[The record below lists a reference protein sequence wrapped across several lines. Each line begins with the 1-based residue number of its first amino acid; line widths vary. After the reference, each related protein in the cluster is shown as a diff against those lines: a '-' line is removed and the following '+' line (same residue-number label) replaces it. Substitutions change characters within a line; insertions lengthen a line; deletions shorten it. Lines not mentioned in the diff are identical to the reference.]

1 MSKSPL
7 VQTIPD
13 KCRMCYTCV
22 RECPAKAIKITN
34 GQAEV
39 VNDRCIGCGNC
50 IQVCTRGAKKPVGSL
65 GEVTDLLASDKKI
78 AAIIAPS
85 FPAEFSEVS
94 PERLAGTIRAIGFD
108 YVCEVAFGADLV
120 ARAYKKLLIDNP
132 DKKYI
137 GVTCPAVVSYVEKY
151 LPDLV
156 PRLAPIASPMVA
168 EAKVVKMLYGEDI
181 QIVFIGPCL
190 AKKGE
195 AEDDTGIDVAASIT
209 FAELRTLISIK
220 NLDPEKVTESDFNP
234 PAPGLGALF
243 PINRGMLQAADLSE
257 DLVSGE
263 IVSADGRNNFV
274 EALKEFESG
283 DLEAKLL
290 EVLCCQGCIMG
301 PGMTSKTP
309 IFNRRAKVSK
319 YARSILEKVNFNNWN
334 IAMERCSS
342 IDLDRSFTSSDTRL
356 KVPSEVEISRIME
369 RMGKYTLEDELNCG
383 ACGYATCRNHA
394 IAIYKGL
401 AESEMCLPF
410 SIDQLKNTVEELAL
424 TSDEL
429 AGTRVAL
436 KHAEKMSGMGQL
448 AAGIAHEVNNPLGV
462 VLMYAHTLLEEHA
475 GDGDEELQEDLKT
488 ITVHA
493 DRCKK
498 IVAGLLDFARQNK
511 VTRVSVNVSEMVEK
525 VISVIMRPEG
535 IKLDF
540 SSEDFEPYA
549 DFDEDQIAQVLTNLA
564 TNAFHAMGDNGV
576 LSVVCGGDADKVTI
590 KVRDTGKGIP
600 RENLKKIFEPF
611 FTTKSRGEGTGLG
624 LAVTYGIIKM
634 HRGQITVDSNA
645 EPDKGET
652 GTTFTVTLPRRG
664 PEN

>member
-1 MSKSPL
+1 MSTSPL
-7 VQTIPD
+7 VQSVPD

-22 RECPAKAIKITN
+22 RECPAKAIKISN

-39 VNDRCIGCGNC
+39 VTDRCIGCGNC
-50 IQVCTRGAKKPVGSL
+50 ITVCTRGAKKPVGSL
-65 GEVTDLLASDKKI
+65 LQVRDLLKSEKKI

-94 PERLAGTIRAIGFD
+94 PEKLAGIIRAIGFD

-120 ARAYKKLLIDNP
+120 AHAYKKLLTENP
-132 DKKYI
+132 DNRYI
-137 GVTCPAVVSYVEKY
+137 GVTCPAVVNYVEKY

-156 PRLAPIASPMVA
+156 PYLAPIASPMVA
-168 EAKVVKMLYGEDI
+168 EAKVIKMLYGDDI
-181 QIVFIGPCL
+181 EIVFIGPCI

-195 AEDDTGIDVAASIT
+195 AEDKTGIDVSESIT
-209 FAELRTLISIK
+209 FAELRTLISLSKID
-220 NLDPEKVTESDFNP
+220 LDVVVEGDFNP
-234 PAPGLGALF
+234 PTPGLGALF
-243 PINRGMLQAADLSE
+243 PINRGMLQAADLKE

-263 IVSADGRNNFV
+263 IVTADGRNNFV
-274 EALKEFESG
+274 EALKEFSSG
-283 DLEAKLL
+283 DLEARLL

-309 IFNRRAKVSK
+309 LFSRRAKVSN
-319 YARSILEKVNFNNWN
+319 YARGILKKVNFNNWN

-342 IDLDRSFTSSDTRL
+342 IDLSREFSSSDTRL
-356 KVPSEVEISRIME
+356 KAPSEVEISRIME
-369 RMGKYTLEDELNCG
+369 SMGKFTIEDELNCG
-383 ACGYATCRNHA
+383 ACGYETCRNHA
-394 IAIYKGL
+394 IAIFKGL

-410 SIDQLKNTVEELAL
+410 AIDQLKNTVEELAL

-429 AGTRVAL
+429 AGAQVAL
-436 KHAEKMSGMGQL
+436 KHAEKMAGMGQL

-462 VLMYAHTLLEEHA
+462 VLMFAHTLLEEHA
-475 GDGDEELQEDLKT
+475 GNEELKEDLQT

-511 VTRVSVNVSEMVEK
+511 VTRVSVNVLEMVTK
-525 VISVIMRPEG
+525 VISVLKRPEG
-535 IKLDF
+535 IELSF
-540 SSEDFEPYA
+540 TSEDIEPSA
-549 DFDEDQIAQVLTNLA
+549 ELDEDQIVQVLTNLT
-564 TNAFHAMGDNGV
+564 TNAFHAMGSTGK
-576 LSVVCGGDADKVTI
+576 LTVVCGGDADKVTI
-590 KVRDTGKGIP
+590 KVSDTGKGIKK
-600 RENLKKIFEPF
+600 ENLKQIFEPF
-611 FTTKSRGEGTGLG
+611 FTTKGRGEGTGLG

-645 EPDKGET
+645 DSANGPT

-664 PEN
+664 PDNR

>member
-1 MSKSPL
+1 MSRSPM

-39 VNDRCIGCGNC
+39 IDDRCIGCGNC
-50 IQVCTRGAKKPVGSL
+50 ILVCTRGAKKPVGSI
-65 GEVTDLLASDKKI
+65 GEVSSLLASSRKV

-85 FPAEFSEVS
+85 FPAEFSEIS
-94 PERLAGTIRAIGFD
+94 PERLAGTIRALGFD
-108 YVCEVAFGADLV
+108 YVCQVAFGADLV
-120 ARAYKKLLIDNP
+120 ASEYKKLLVENP
-132 DKKYI
+132 EKRYI
-137 GVTCPAVVSYVEKY
+137 GVTCPAVVNYVEKY

-156 PRLAPIASPMVA
+156 PNLAPIASPMVA
-168 EAKVVKMLYGEDI
+168 EAKVIKMLYRSDTEV
-181 QIVFIGPCL
+181 VFIGPCI

-195 AEDDTGIDVAASIT
+195 AEDKTGEDVAASIT
-209 FAELRTLISIK
+209 FAELRTLISIGGI
-220 NLDPEKVTESDFNP
+220 NPETVISGDFNP

-243 PINRGMLQAADLSE
+243 PINRGMLQAADLKE

-274 EALKEFESG
+274 EALKEFVSG
-283 DLEAKLL
+283 DLEARLL
-290 EVLCCQGCIMG
+290 EVLCCEGCIMG
-301 PGMTSKTP
+301 AGMTSRTP

-334 IAMERCSS
+334 IAIERCSS
-342 IDLDRSFTSSDTRL
+342 IDLSREFTPSDTRL
-356 KVPSEVEISRIME
+356 KVPSEVQISSIME
-369 RMGKYTLEDELNCG
+369 RMGKFTIEDELNCG
-383 ACGYATCRNHA
+383 ACGYETCRNHA

-410 SIDQLKNTVEELAL
+410 AIDQLKNTVEELAQ

-429 AGTRVAL
+429 AGTQVAL
-436 KHAEKMSGMGQL
+436 KHAEKMADMGQL

-462 VLMYAHTLLEEHA
+462 VLMFAHTLLEEHSGNA
-475 GDGDEELQEDLKT
+475 ELQDDLKT
-488 ITVHA
+488 ITVQA

-511 VTRVSVNVSEMVEK
+511 VTRVPVNVADMIKK
-525 VISVIMRPEG
+525 VVSVINRPAG
-535 IKLDF
+535 IDLEFTGDDIELF
-540 SSEDFEPYA
+540 AEL
-549 DFDEDQIAQVLTNLA
+549 DEDQMAQVLTNLA
-564 TNAFHAMGDNGV
+564 TNAYQAMGDTGKLTV
-576 LSVVCGGDADKVTI
+576 FCGGDADKVVIQAT
-590 KVRDTGKGIP
+590 DTGRGIP

-611 FTTKSRGEGTGLG
+611 FTTKGRGEGTGLG
-624 LAVTYGIIKM
+624 LAVTYGIVKM

-645 EPDKGET
+645 DPHSGPT